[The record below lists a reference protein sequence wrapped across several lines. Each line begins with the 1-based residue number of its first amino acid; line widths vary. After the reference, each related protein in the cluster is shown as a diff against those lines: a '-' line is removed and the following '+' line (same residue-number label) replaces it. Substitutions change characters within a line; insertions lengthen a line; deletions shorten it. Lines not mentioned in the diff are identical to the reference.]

1 MELKIEPTHR
11 CNQRCRHCSSVG
23 AYYDRDMTLTQFK
36 DIAYQAWEYGFDSLV
51 ISGGEP
57 LLWEP
62 LFPALE
68 YVKLLPLQVTIYTS
82 GNPVMGAAA
91 LSALKVFGVQRI
103 IFSVH
108 GALGETHDAIT
119 GVPGSFAVVHES
131 IKNAVEAGFD
141 VELHFVPVRSNFK
154 EVMLL
159 LKMADGLGVK
169 KVSLLRF
176 VPHGRGADFCEALT
190 PQEHEE
196 LRQILVQAWCGG
208 FGNDKPRLGA
218 PFNFLLL
225 CRPGDAQICAPGIG
239 KATVGP
245 DLRVFPCDAFK
256 HIAPW
261 QIGLPEEP
269 HPSLAWKD
277 LRWCL
282 NSPYFSEVRR
292 MALGTPTGACKSCD
306 TFSSCGGGCLAQKI
320 LARSKA
326 SDRDPACNKPQ
337 D

>member
-11 CNQRCRHCSSVG
+11 CNLKCRHCSSVG
-23 AYYDRDMTLTQFK
+23 AYYDRDMTLNQFK
-36 DIAYQAWEYGFDSLV
+36 DIAYQAWEYGFKSLT

-68 YVKLLPLQVTIYTS
+68 YVKLLPLSVTLYTS
-82 GNPVMGAAA
+82 GNQKMDAGV
-91 LSALKVFGVQRI
+91 LSVLKLFGVQRI

-119 GVPGSFAVVHES
+119 RVPGSFAITRVS
-131 IKNAVEAGFD
+131 IENAVKAGFD
-141 VELHFVPVRSNFK
+141 VELHFIPVRSNFK
-154 EVMLL
+154 ETMPV

-169 KVSLLRF
+169 KVRLLRF
-176 VPHGRGADFCEALT
+176 VPHGRGTNFDEALT
-190 PQEHEE
+190 PGEYENLH
-196 LRQILVQAWCGG
+196 QILTQAWCGG

-218 PFNFLLL
+218 PFNFMI
-225 CRPGDAQICAPGIG
+225 CRPGDAQICTPGIG

-269 HPSLAWKD
+269 HPNLAWKD

-282 NSPYFSEVRR
+282 HSPYFREIRHMMCESRSR
-292 MALGTPTGACKSCD
+292 DCSGCD
-306 TFSSCGGGCLAQKI
+306 VLSKCGGGCMAQKI
-320 LARSKA
+320 LAGVKA
-326 SDRDPACNKPQ
+326 SDRDPACNKTK

>member
-1 MELKIEPTHR
+1 
-11 CNQRCRHCSSVG
+11 
-23 AYYDRDMTLTQFK
+23 MTLTQFK
-36 DIAYQAWEYGFDSLV
+36 GIAYQAWEYGFTSLA

-68 YVKLLPLQVTIYTS
+68 YVKLLPLSVTLYTS
-82 GNPVMGAAA
+82 GNPTLRAVE

-119 GVPGSFAVVHES
+119 RVPGSFGNTYTS
-131 IKNAVEAGFD
+131 LQNAIQAGFS
-141 VELHFVPVRSNFK
+141 VELHSVPVRSNFK
-154 EVMLL
+154 ELMLL
-159 LKMADGLGVK
+159 LKMADSLGVK

-176 VPHGRGADFCEALT
+176 VPHGRGASFDEALT
-190 PQEHEE
+190 PQEYQE
-196 LRQILVQAWCGG
+196 LRRTLTEAWCGG
-208 FGNDKPRLGA
+208 FGGDRPRLGA
-218 PFNFLLL
+218 PFNFLN
-225 CRPGDAQICAPGIG
+225 CRPGDAQVCVPGIG

-261 QIGLPEEP
+261 QIGLQEEP

-282 NSPYFSEVRR
+282 RNSPYFREVRR
-292 MALGTPTGACKSCD
+292 LAVTGAHAGTCGDCSDIKN
-306 TFSSCGGGCLAQKI
+306 CGGGCLAQKI
-320 LARSKA
+320 LAGLQA
-326 SDRDPACNKPQ
+326 TDRDPACNKTQ

>member
-11 CNQRCRHCSSVG
+11 CNLRCRHCSSVR
-23 AYYDRDMTLTQFK
+23 AYYDRDMTLKEFK
-36 DIAYQAWEYGFDSLV
+36 GIAYQAWEYGFDSLV

-68 YVKLLPLQVTIYTS
+68 YVKLLPLPVTIYTS
-82 GNPVMGAAA
+82 GNPVLGATV
-91 LSALKVFGVQRI
+91 LSALKTFGVQRI
-103 IFSVH
+103 IFGVH

-119 GVPGSFAVVHES
+119 RIPGSFIPTTTS
-131 IKNAVEAGFD
+131 IKNAIEAGFG

-154 EVMLL
+154 ETMLL
-159 LKMADGLGVK
+159 LKMADGLEVK

-176 VPHGRGADFCEALT
+176 VPHGRGADFDEELT
-190 PQEHEE
+190 PHEHEE
-196 LRQILVQAWCGG
+196 LRQILTQARCGG
-208 FGNDKPRLGA
+208 FSDDKLRFGS

-225 CRPGDAQICAPGIG
+225 RHPGDAQTCAPGVG

-261 QIGLPEEP
+261 QIGLEEP

-277 LRWCL
+277 LRWCF
-282 NSPYFSEVRR
+282 NSPYFREVRR
-292 MALGTPTGACKSCD
+292 MALAKPTGTCKSCNS
-306 TFSSCGGGCLAQKI
+306 FSSCGGGCLAQKI
-320 LARSKA
+320 LAGLKA
-326 SDRDPACNKPQ
+326 SDRDPACYNQ
-337 D
+337 V

>member
-11 CNQRCRHCSSVG
+11 CNLSCRHCSSVG
-23 AYYDRDMTLTQFK
+23 AYYDRDMTLNQFK
-36 DIAYQAWEYGFDSLV
+36 DIAYQAWEYGFKSLA

-68 YVKLLPLQVTIYTS
+68 YVKLLPLSVTLYTS
-82 GNPVMGAAA
+82 GNPKMDAGM
-91 LSALKVFGVQRI
+91 LSVLKLFGVQWI

-119 GVPGSFAVVHES
+119 QVPGSFATTQVS
-131 IKNAVEAGFD
+131 IENAVKAGFE

-154 EVMLL
+154 ETMLV

-176 VPHGRGADFCEALT
+176 VPHGRGTKFDEALT
-190 PQEHEE
+190 PGEYEE
-196 LRQILVQAWCGG
+196 LRQILTQAWCGG

-218 PFNFLLL
+218 PFNFLL
-225 CRPGDAQICAPGIG
+225 CHPGDAQCCTPGVG
-239 KATVGP
+239 KATIGP

-256 HIAPW
+256 HIAPR
-261 QIGLPEEP
+261 QIGLSEEP

-277 LRWCL
+277 LCWCL
-282 NSPYFSEVRR
+282 HSPYFEEVSHMMCGARS
-292 MALGTPTGACKSCD
+292 GACSDCNALSK
-306 TFSSCGGGCLAQKI
+306 CGGGCMAQKI
-320 LARSKA
+320 LAGLRA
-326 SDRDPACNKPQ
+326 SDLDPACIKPQ

>member
-1 MELKIEPTHR
+1 MELKIEPTHK
-11 CNQRCRHCSSVG
+11 CNLKCRHCSSVG
-23 AYYDRDMTLTQFK
+23 AYYDRDMTLTQFNG
-36 DIAYQAWEYGFDSLV
+36 IAYQAWEYGFTSLA

-68 YVKLLPLQVTIYTS
+68 YVKLLPMSVTLYTS
-82 GNPVMGAAA
+82 GHPMLDAVT
-91 LSALKVFGVQRI
+91 LSALKAFRVQRI

-108 GALGETHDAIT
+108 GVFGKTHDAIT
-119 GVPGSFAVVHES
+119 GVNDSFIPTMTSVE
-131 IKNAVEAGFD
+131 NAVKAGFD

-154 EVMLL
+154 ELMLL
-159 LKMADGLGVK
+159 LKMADSLGVK

-176 VPHGRGADFCEALT
+176 VPHGRGADFNEALT

-196 LRQILVQAWCGG
+196 LRQTLTQALA
-208 FGNDKPRLGA
+208 FGSDKPRLGA
-218 PFNFLLL
+218 PFNFLN
-225 CRPGDAQICAPGIG
+225 CRPGDAQVCVPGVG

-261 QIGLPEEP
+261 QIGLQEEP

-282 NSPYFSEVRR
+282 HSPYFKEVRHL
-292 MALGTPTGACKSCD
+292 AVTGAHAGTCRDCSD
-306 TFSSCGGGCLAQKI
+306 TKHCGGGCLAQKI
-320 LARSKA
+320 LAGLKA
-326 SDRDPACNKPQ
+326 TDRDPACTKTQ